1 MKPLDVDFDPVI
13 VPAREQG
20 FQRVFMGERKWYRI
34 RLSTASR
41 ARLKHV
47 AAYRTAPIS
56 AVTHVADVRAVVPL
70 DDGRWAMR
78 IEFGAVREAGPIRFI
93 SDGARKT
100 LQTPRL
106 TSLEK
111 LLIAGS
117 LNSLLSRRDG

>member
-1 MKPLDVDFDPVI
+1 MKPVEADFDTVI
-13 VPAREQG
+13 VPAREEG
-20 FQRVFMGERKWYRI
+20 FQRVFVGERRWYPI
-34 RLSTASR
+34 RLSPESR

-70 DDGRWAMR
+70 DDGRWA
-78 IEFGAVREAGPIRFI
+78 IEFGTVREVAPIKFI
-93 SDGARKT
+93 SDGATKT

-111 LLIAGS
+111 LLTADS
-117 LNSLLSRRDG
+117 LNVLLGRREG